1 MIHLRVMGVLTSCIF
16 DRIQTRLLHQGAS
29 AVDILQYYIDCI
41 RSVSVIDPSCDI
53 MESIIELIEH
63 YLK

>member
-1 MIHLRVMGVLTSCIF
+1 MRTLTPFIF
-16 DRIQTRLLHQGAS
+16 DRIQSRLLHQGAS

-41 RSVSVIDPSCDI
+41 KSVSVIDPSCDI
-53 MESIIELIEH
+53 MESIIELFES

>member
-1 MIHLRVMGVLTSCIF
+1 MDLHVMGSLTFFIL
-16 DRIQTRLLHQGAS
+16 DRVQSRLLHQGAS

-41 RSVSVIDPSCDI
+41 KSVSIIDPSCDI
-53 MESIIELIEH
+53 MESIIELIES

>member
-1 MIHLRVMGVLTSCIF
+1 MHLYVIRTLTFFIF
-16 DRIQTRLLHQGAS
+16 DRVRSRLLHQGAS

-41 RSVSVIDPSCDI
+41 KSVSIIDPSCDI
-53 MESIIELIEH
+53 MESIIELIES